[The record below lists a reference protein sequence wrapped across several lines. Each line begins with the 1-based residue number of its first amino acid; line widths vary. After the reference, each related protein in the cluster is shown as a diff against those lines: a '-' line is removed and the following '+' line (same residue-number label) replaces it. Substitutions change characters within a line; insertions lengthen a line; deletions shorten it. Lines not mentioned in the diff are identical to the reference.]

1 MTGLP
6 KGHNKTRLIS
16 FGRYAAQRCR
26 ERGAGKPETF
36 DFLGFTH
43 ICGEKVE
50 GKGFQLLRKTKRG
63 SVRTKLGEVK
73 KELRRR
79 MHVSVS
85 EQGKWLNSVMRG
97 HYAYFA
103 VPTNTRALSAFRYHV
118 ARRWMK
124 SLRRRSQR
132 HVMTWERMV
141 IYIDQYLPNPKIL
154 HPWPEQRFRVK
165 YSS

>member
-1 MTGLP
+1 MIVVRFADDSVAGFQNKEDGERFLADLRERIAKFALTLHP
-6 KGHNKTRLIS
+6 EKTRLIEL
-16 FGRYAAQRCR
+16 GRYAAKNRQR
-26 ERGAGKPETF
+26 RGQGQPETF

-43 ICGEKVE
+43 ICGEKGV

-63 SVRTKLGEVK
+63 SVRTKLREVK
-73 KELRRR
+73 KELRRQ

-85 EQGKWLNSVMRG
+85 KQGKWLNSVLRG

-103 VPTNTRALSAFRYHV
+103 VTTNTKALSAFRYHV

-132 HVMTWERMV
+132 HRMT
-141 IYIDQYLPNPKIL
+141 
-154 HPWPEQRFRVK
+154 
-165 YSS
+165 